1 MLIVAGIIAVLL
13 PLVFLYVIYALDLYA
28 SGRFRTV
35 VTCFAWGMV
44 AFGLA
49 YVLNTAIKTRL
60 LEDRLGMWS
69 TESMTMTVVLVAPIV
84 EEIVKSLALVYFG
97 RRLTYFVDGAIY
109 GFAAGIGF
117 SVLENLFY
125 LFQPAGQSQGALL
138 AVSRSFSTCLMH
150 GSASAL
156 VGAAIGRFRYG
167 HGWTRLLSALLGWA
181 AAIALHS
188 GFNRVVEYWD
198 GTAFLLGAV
207 GLGVG
212 GVVLIALF
220 IRWGLVEER
229 RWIEETLGSKQRV
242 TSKEKALVRE
252 LASVQELLKPIEE
265 RFGREKTIDV
275 EDFLLKQ
282 AQLGIKQKSSQM
294 LTDPRHKS
302 EVEAQI
308 AQLQDDMEALRRKVG
323 IYVMTYVRSIFPPEA
338 TLLWSNLQQ
347 LVTEAQQKAETQA
360 PQFNLWGRLQTEAQA
375 RTEVAGAG
383 SATQSGAGGA
393 PDEG

>member
-1 MLIVAGIIAVLL
+1 
-13 PLVFLYVIYALDLYA
+13 LYVIYALDLYA

-49 YVLNTAIKTRL
+49 YVLNTAVKQNL
-60 LEDRLGMWS
+60 LEGWLGMDPRGQQ
-69 TESMTMTVVLVAPIV
+69 SMTMTVVLVAPIV
-84 EEIVKSLALVYFG
+84 EEIVKSLALIYFG
-97 RRLTYFVDGAIY
+97 RRPDFTYFVDGAIY

-156 VGAAIGRFRYG
+156 VGVSIGRFRYG
-167 HGWTRLLSALLGWA
+167 HGWTRLLSAILGWG
-181 AAIALHS
+181 AAIILHS
-188 GFNRVVEYWD
+188 GFNRVVEFWE

-229 RWIEETLGSKQRV
+229 RWIEETLGSQQRV

-294 LTDPRHKS
+294 LTDARLKA

-308 AQLQDDMEALRRKVG
+308 AELQAEMEALRRKVG
-323 IYVMTYVRSIFPPEA
+323 IYVMTYVRSIFPPES
-338 TLLWSNLQQ
+338 TLLWTNLQQ
-347 LVTEAQQKAETQA
+347 SVAEAQQKTEA
-360 PQFNLWGRLQTEAQA
+360 PQFNLWGRLQTEAQ
-375 RTEVAGAG
+375 RRGAG
-383 SATQSGAGGA
+383 PQAGDA
-393 PDEG
+393 PPDEG